1 VPLPQTLARR
11 ARTVENRGFARI
23 RMNAKLLEIP
33 VGLLKF
39 GMFVAALDRPWSE
52 TPFMFQGFV
61 LRTETQ
67 LVALRKFC
75 KHVYVDPVKE
85 ERVQAQHVAP
95 AGPPQPSAE
104 ITEQLREK
112 VRGDAVYRVSAS
124 VEAEL
129 PQAQSAYARAD
140 NLVARLSQTIMTSNV
155 IETERAKEAVAQI
168 TDSVVRNPDAMMLL
182 SQLREQAAKSLDRA
196 LQVSVHMTVFGRFL
210 QLPRD
215 RIELLGLVGLL
226 QDVGTLKLPPGIAER
241 RGALVGEAREL
252 YKTHITHTV
261 EILSNTPGLPPEI
274 LAWASLHH
282 ERYDGSGYPRGLR
295 GKAIAQFGS
304 IAAIIDTFDAL
315 TAPPPYGEIMP
326 PSTALNVLF
335 QNRGTQFH
343 AGLVEQYIQCVG
355 AFPVGS
361 VVELNSG
368 EVAIVIAQNL
378 TRRLQP
384 RVMVVEDEDGNPV
397 NPHKILN
404 LIDEPHASTNEI
416 YRIRRTLESDTVRIN
431 PRELFL

>member
-1 VPLPQTLARR
+1 MPP
-11 ARTVENRGFARI
+11 
-23 RMNAKLLEIP
+23 KLLEIP
-33 VGLLKF
+33 VDLVKF

-67 LVALRKFC
+67 LLALKKYCRK
-75 KHVYVDPVKE
+75 VYVDPVKA
-85 ERVQAQHVAP
+85 ERVEAP
-95 AGPPQPSAE
+95 RIGPSGPPQASAE
-104 ITEQLREK
+104 IAEQLKDK
-112 VRGDAVYRVSAS
+112 VRGDTAYRASAS

-129 PQAQSAYARAD
+129 PRAQTAFEKAG
-140 NLVARLSQTIMTSNV
+140 NLLGRLSRTVLTGNV
-155 IETERAKEAVAQI
+155 IESERAKEAVTQI

-226 QDVGTLKLPPGIAER
+226 QDVGTLKLPAGIAER
-241 RGALVGEAREL
+241 RSALTGEALEL
-252 YKTHITHTV
+252 YKSHITHTV

-282 ERYDGSGYPRGLR
+282 ERYDGSGYPRGR
-295 GKAIAQFGS
+295 KGKAIAQFGS
-304 IAAIIDTFDAL
+304 IAAIVDTFDAL

-326 PSTALNVLF
+326 PSTALNFLF
-335 QNRGTQFH
+335 QHRGTKFH

-361 VVELNSG
+361 VVELNTG
-368 EVAIVIAQNL
+368 EVAVVIAQNL

-397 NPHKILN
+397 HPHRMLN
-404 LIDEPHASTNEI
+404 LIDEPHASTDEI

>member
-1 VPLPQTLARR
+1 
-11 ARTVENRGFARI
+11 
-23 RMNAKLLEIP
+23 MNPKLHEIS
-33 VGLLKF
+33 VDLLKF

-67 LVALRKFC
+67 LVALKKYC
-75 KHVYVDPVKE
+75 KRVYVDPVKA
-85 ERVQAQHVAP
+85 ERVEAP
-95 AGPPQPSAE
+95 RMAPSGSSQPSAE
-104 ITEQLREK
+104 ISEQLKEK
-112 VRGDAVYRVSAS
+112 VRGDAVYRVSTS
-124 VEAEL
+124 VEDEL
-129 PQAQSAYARAD
+129 PKAQSAYNRAG
-140 NLVARLSQTIMTSNV
+140 NLVATLSRTIVTGGV
-155 IETERAKEAVAQI
+155 IESERAKEAVTQI

-226 QDVGTLKLPPGIAER
+226 QDVGTLKLPPGIADR
-241 RGALVGEAREL
+241 RSALTGEAADI
-252 YKTHITHTV
+252 YKTHITSTV

-282 ERYDGSGYPRGLR
+282 ERYDGSGYPRGLK
-295 GKAIAQFGS
+295 GKAIPQFGS
-304 IAAIIDTFDAL
+304 IAAIVDTFDAL

-326 PSTALNVLF
+326 PSTALNFLF
-335 QNRGTQFH
+335 QNRGTKFH

-361 VVELNSG
+361 VVELNTG
-368 EVAIVIAQNL
+368 EIAIVIAQNL

-384 RVMVVEDEDGNPV
+384 RVMVVEDEDGNPIH
-397 NPHKILN
+397 PHKILN
-404 LIDEPHASTNEI
+404 LIDEPKVGADEI

-431 PRELFL
+431 LRELFL